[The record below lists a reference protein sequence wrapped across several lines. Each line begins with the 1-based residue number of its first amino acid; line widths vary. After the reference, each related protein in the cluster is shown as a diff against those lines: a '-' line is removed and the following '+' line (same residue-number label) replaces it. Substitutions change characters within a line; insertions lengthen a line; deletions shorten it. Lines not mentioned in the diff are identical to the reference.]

1 MRERYIANLAG
12 RGMKIGDLVVCTYR
26 VPSANQWW
34 TAPFH
39 VGVIQDVEEPV
50 NASVASDAR
59 HCAVNGY
66 VKVSYL
72 PTEHGTQFQ
81 GFTQLDSLGHILP
94 LNWSDGLTHSPYFSD
109 GQHDALI
116 AFASKCGLADYYK
129 IPVMDEHP
137 MMVAARRNF
146 KLAVSR

>member
-39 VGVIQDVEEPV
+39 VGVIQDVNETPDE
-50 NASVASDAR
+50 NSRMATSDAR
-59 HCAVNGY
+59 YCAVHGY

-94 LNWSDGLTHSPYFSD
+94 LNWSEGLTHSPYFAD
-109 GQHDALI
+109 GQHAELI

-129 IPVMDEHP
+129 A
-137 MMVAARRNF
+137 VA
-146 KLAVSR
+146 